1 MPLTFTEENYL
12 KAIFK
17 ITERAVKVASTNA
30 VAQEVNTSAAS
41 VTDMLKKLNEKGY
54 INYEKYKGATLSP
67 TGVNVATQ
75 LIRKHRL
82 WEVFLHEK
90 LKFPWE
96 QVHDIAEEL
105 EHINSDDLI
114 TRLDNFL
121 GNPRFDPHGD
131 PIPNAEG
138 KFMLR
143 NQTTLDIVKLGQ
155 KVIVVGVSHHTVEFL
170 QYLNQLNVKL
180 GTAFKILAVTSYDK
194 SMTLEKDNTE
204 TITLS
209 HEVSKNLLVKLQK

>member
-1 MPLTFTEENYL
+1 MSLTFTEENYL

-17 ITERAVKVASTNA
+17 ITERAVKVASTNM
-30 VAQEVNTSAAS
+30 VAEQVNTSPAS
-41 VTDMLKKLNEKGY
+41 VTDMLKKLSDKGY

-67 TGVNVATQ
+67 SGVWVATQ

-82 WEVFLHEK
+82 WEVFLHDK

-105 EHINSDDLI
+105 EHIKSDDLI

-143 NQTTLDIVKLGQ
+143 NQTSLDMVHAGQ
-155 KVIVVGVSHHTVEFL
+155 RVVVVGVTQHSVDFL
-170 QYLNQLNVKL
+170 KYLNQLKVKL
-180 GTAFKILAVTSYDK
+180 GTAFKIMAVTDYDK
-194 SMTLEKDNTE
+194 SLTLEKDGNEILTF
-204 TITLS
+204 T
-209 HEVSKNLLVKLQK
+209 HQVAKNLLVKIQK

>member
-1 MPLTFTEENYL
+1 MRKSLSHTEENYL

-17 ITERAVKVASTNA
+17 ITEKADKVASTNKIA
-30 VAQEVNTSAAS
+30 EIVKTSPAS
-41 VTDMLKKLNEKGY
+41 VTDMLKKLKEKDL
-54 INYEKYKGATLSP
+54 INYEKYKGATLTPS
-67 TGVNVATQ
+67 GSKSATQ

-82 WEVFLHEK
+82 WEVFLHDK

-96 QVHDIAEEL
+96 QIHDIAEDL

-114 TRLDNFL
+114 IRLDNFL

-143 NQTTLDIVKLGQ
+143 NQSGLDHVPLHN
-155 KVIVVGVSHHTVEFL
+155 KVALVGVSQHESEFL
-170 QYLNQLNVKL
+170 TYLNSINVKL
-180 GTAFKILAVTSYDK
+180 GTVMKVIAKNKYDN
-194 SMTLEKDNTE
+194 SITVELNNTE
-204 TITLS
+204 LLMTQ
-209 HEVSKNLLVKLQK
+209 EVAKNLLVKLR

>member
-1 MPLTFTEENYL
+1 MALTFTEENYL

-17 ITERAVKVASTNA
+17 ITERAVKVASTNM
-30 VAQEVNTSAAS
+30 VAHQVNTSAAS
-41 VTDMLKKLNEKGY
+41 VTDMLKKLSDKGY

-67 TGVNVATQ
+67 SGVKVATQ

-82 WEVFLHEK
+82 WEVFLHDK

-105 EHINSDDLI
+105 EHIKSEDLI
-114 TRLDNFL
+114 IRLDNFL

-143 NQTTLDIVKLGQ
+143 NQTTLDIVNIGQ
-155 KVIVVGVSHHTVEFL
+155 KVVVVGVTQHSVEFL
-170 QYLNQLNVKL
+170 KYLNQLKVKL
-180 GTAFKILAVTSYDK
+180 GSAFKVMVVTDYDK
-194 SMTLEKDNTE
+194 SVTLEKDGAE
-204 TITLS
+204 TLTLS
-209 HEVSKNLLVKLQK
+209 HQVAKSLLVKYQK

>member
-1 MPLTFTEENYL
+1 MQLTFTEENYL

-17 ITERAVKVASTNA
+17 ITERAVKVASTNM
-30 VAQEVNTSAAS
+30 VAQQVNTSAAS
-41 VTDMLKKLNEKGY
+41 VTDMLKKLSDKGF

-67 TGVNVATQ
+67 SGVLVATQ

-82 WEVFLHEK
+82 WEVFLHDK

-96 QVHDIAEEL
+96 QVHEIAEEL
-105 EHINSDDLI
+105 EHINSADLI

-143 NQTTLDIVKLGQ
+143 NQRTLDIVTIGQ
-155 KVIVVGVSHHTVEFL
+155 RVVVVGVTQHSVEFL
-170 QYLNQLNVKL
+170 QYLNQLKVKL
-180 GTAFKILAVTSYDK
+180 GSVFKVMAVTDYDK
-194 SMTLEKDNTE
+194 SMTLEKDGSE
-204 TITLS
+204 TLTLT
-209 HEVSKNLLVKLQK
+209 HQVAKNLLVKYQK